1 MTMLPTPGSSTK
13 VASILILFCTAL
25 SWAEADQAPP
35 LQPQQKAPAQEAALV
50 EPERSVKAR
59 ERIGEIDAS
68 LCQKEWV
75 KAQALSRET
84 IETLKDSFL
93 GRELAGAVARL
104 AVAEAG
110 LGQQQEAIWH
120 WQVAQN
126 LDRGVLPKE
135 ALLTYGPPAEVLERY
150 RLRELNEAPAGATVY
165 RAGDLKDPVQP
176 ARKLQGES
184 PELSKGLREISA
196 PKWVL
201 LQAIVG
207 EDGRLRDPVAIGSLP
222 GMVYE
227 TLEDLRTWRFEP
239 AKRAGV
245 PVAAFYELA
254 INPPSKTPLS
264 RLVRLE
270 KGPAEVEALLRG
282 ARWKEAWEASVRLLG
297 LALDEKAQDGLPLG
311 TLLALR
317 ALAEAGLGAE
327 SRAVCR
333 WQAAQHLAPILY
345 HADLSAYGRA
355 GALLQA
361 SRWTWESGEPSGS
374 GAGTPSV
381 ARRIPLRYPGVAQQ
395 DRIVGAVT
403 VEGVIDSR
411 GGVRVPVVTANP
423 SRMLN
428 LSASALDSFC
438 GWSFQPVLVAGSP
451 ASTRASITLGFGNPD
466 SPLRWSTDANSGLRM
481 PTTMTTPGP
490 AVPPRL

>member
-1 MTMLPTPGSSTK
+1 M
-13 VASILILFCTAL
+13 
-25 SWAEADQAPP
+25 
-35 LQPQQKAPAQEAALV
+35 

-68 LCQKEWV
+68 LRQKEWA
-75 KAQALSRET
+75 KAQALSREM

-93 GRELAGAVARL
+93 GRELASAVARL

-110 LGQQQEAIWH
+110 LGLQEEAAWH

-126 LDRGVLPKE
+126 LDRGVLSKE
-135 ALLTYGPPAEVLERY
+135 ALLAYGPSAEILERH

-165 RAGDLKDPVQP
+165 RAGDPQDPVQP

-184 PELSKGLREISA
+184 PELSKGLRGISA

-239 AKRAGV
+239 AKRAGE

-297 LALDEKAQDGLPLG
+297 MALDEKAQDGLPLG

-361 SRWTWESGEPSGS
+361 SRWTWDSGEPSGS
-374 GAGTPSV
+374 GAGTPAV
-381 ARRIPLRYPGVAQQ
+381 ARKIPLRYPGVAQQ
-395 DRIVGAVT
+395 DRIVSAVT
-403 VEGVIDSR
+403 VEGVIDSQ

-438 GWSFQPVLVAGSP
+438 GWSFQPVLVAGTP

-466 SPLRWSTDANSGLRM
+466 SPMGWPTDANSGLRM
-481 PTTMTTPGP
+481 PTTMATPGP
-490 AVPPRL
+490 AVPPPL